1 MAIVQ
6 TLRDA
11 WKIPSIRNKIG
22 FTLLML
28 LVFRIGAHIPIPFM
42 DRALLTEMMGGSGGI
57 LDFFNTFSGGSLKR
71 FSVFALSIM
80 PYITASIIIQLLT
93 VVIPHLERLSKEGDE
108 GRKKIVQYIRY
119 ATVVFGFINGL
130 GLTIGLRGALVIPDE
145 SLRIPIYLMI
155 ALVLTAGTAFLMWLG
170 EQITEHGIGNGISL
184 IIFAGIVAAVPDAV
198 KYLIGL
204 LKVGEISYFAILGL
218 IIIAAAIIAGVVYIQ
233 EGQRR
238 IPVQYA
244 KRVVGRRV
252 YGGQSSHI
260 PLKVNQAGVIP
271 IIFGISLMAFPATIA
286 SWMPSTSGFSLFVQK
301 WMTMN
306 GSLQSIPY
314 LTMYALLIIFF
325 TYFYTGITFNP
336 VDVAENLKKYGGFIP
351 GIRPGRPT
359 SDYMFK
365 ILSRVTLAGGL
376 FLALIAILPSMVI
389 GLTGIQNIYLGGT
402 SLLIVVSVA
411 LETMKQIEA
420 QLMQRHYQ
428 GFLK

>member
-1 MAIVQ
+1 MILD
-6 TLRDA
+6 TLKDA
-11 WKIPSIRNKIG
+11 WKVPSIRKRIG

-42 DRALLTEMMGGSGGI
+42 DRELLREMMGTGG
-57 LDFFNTFSGGSLKR
+57 LFDFFNTFSGGSLKR

-93 VVIPHLERLSKEGDE
+93 VVIPYLERLSKEGEE

-119 ATVVFGFINGL
+119 ATVLLGFIQGF
-130 GLTIGLRGALVIPDE
+130 GLTMGLRGALVIPQP
-145 SLRIPIYLMI
+145 SLKWPIYFMI

-170 EQITEHGIGNGISL
+170 EQITEKGIGNGISL
-184 IIFAGIVAAVPDAV
+184 IIFAGIVARVPDAV
-198 KYLIGL
+198 KYLYGL
-204 LKVGEISYFAILGL
+204 LKVGEIQWYSIVGL
-218 IIIAAAIIAGVVYIQ
+218 VVIAALIVAGVVYIQ

-252 YGGQSSHI
+252 YGGQSTHI
-260 PLKVNQAGVIP
+260 PLRVNQAGVIP
-271 IIFGISLMAFPATIA
+271 IIFGISLVAFPATIA
-286 SWMPSTSGFSLFVQK
+286 TWLPQTSDFALFVQK

-306 GSLQSIPY
+306 GTIYSIPY
-314 LTMYALLIIFF
+314 LTTYAILIIFF

-336 VDVAENLKKYGGFIP
+336 IEVADNLKKYGGFIP

-359 SDYMFK
+359 SEYLMK
-365 ILSRVTLAGGL
+365 IMSRVTLAGGL
-376 FLALIAILPSMVI
+376 FLALIAVLPSLVI
-389 GLTGIQNIYLGGT
+389 GLTGIKNIYLGGT

-411 LETMKQIEA
+411 LETMKQMEA
-420 QLMQRHYQ
+420 QLLQRHYQ